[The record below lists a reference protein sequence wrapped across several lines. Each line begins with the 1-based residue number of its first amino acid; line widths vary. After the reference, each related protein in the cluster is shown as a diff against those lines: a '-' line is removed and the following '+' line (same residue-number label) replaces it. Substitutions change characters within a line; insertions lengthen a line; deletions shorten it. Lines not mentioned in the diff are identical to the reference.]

1 MAVTL
6 RGIRCVK
13 GVTFCPFAQRFSPAM
28 LCLPL
33 VYRSCGSA
41 VKGYRQKY
49 KSLYSVFGAC
59 ACGILPQRA
68 LFQRVAQ
75 ALRSRSAAQNVEQL
89 NSPLSGHLPFVGQ
102 WDCAAR

>member
-1 MAVTL
+1 MRMPAHCQK
-6 RGIRCVK
+6 GVK
-13 GVTFCPFAQRFSPAM
+13 GITFCPFASNHV
-28 LCLPL
+28 LCCYIPL
-33 VYRSCGSA
+33 VYRCCSSA
-41 VKGYRQKY
+41 VKVSRQKY